1 MTTTQQMKN
10 QTSQYGGYLIFAVL
24 GQVKL
29 SIFMVLHG
37 SLHFKKERNLTYEI
51 YISRSFPSTEDKKYN
66 AFFSRILPAVK
77 ANGDTLDDAIE
88 NANAA
93 AYDWIYTELMEF
105 EGKLPPVSDESDLEL
120 QEGDVVRNISVNIR
134 FQDGWDE

>member
-1 MTTTQQMKN
+1 MKFI
-10 QTSQYGGYLIFAVL
+10 YPAV
-24 GQVKL
+24 
-29 SIFMVLHG
+29 F
-37 SLHFKKERNLTYEI
+37 R
-51 YISRSFPSTEDKKYN
+51 PTEDKKYN
-66 AFFSRILPAVK
+66 AFFPDLACC
-77 ANGDTLDDAIE
+77 E
-88 NANAA
+88 ANAA

>member
-1 MTTTQQMKN
+1 M
-10 QTSQYGGYLIFAVL
+10 L
-24 GQVKL
+24 
-29 SIFMVLHG
+29 
-37 SLHFKKERNLTYEI
+37 
-51 YISRSFPSTEDKKYN
+51 
-66 AFFSRILPAVK
+66 FFRILPAVK
-77 ANGDTLDDAIE
+77 PTVTRLDDAIE

>member
-1 MTTTQQMKN
+1 MN
-10 QTSQYGGYLIFAVL
+10 SLALILKLVYTYP

-29 SIFMVLHG
+29 FIFVVLHG

-51 YISRSFPSTEDKKYN
+51 YISPVFRPTEDKKYN
-66 AFFSRILPAVK
+66 AFFPDLACCE